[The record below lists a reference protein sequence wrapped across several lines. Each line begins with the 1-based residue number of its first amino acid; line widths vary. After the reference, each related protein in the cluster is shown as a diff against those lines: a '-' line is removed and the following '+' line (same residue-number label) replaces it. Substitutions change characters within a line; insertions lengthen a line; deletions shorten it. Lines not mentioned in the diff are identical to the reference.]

1 MWTEIQKRKDAVLL
15 ESSVNSGNPI
25 RRNKCDLK
33 YIARVENTFSETV
46 EFRIKSTKNTP
57 PAPLAIRTKIRA

>member
-1 MWTEIQKRKDAVLL
+1 MWMEIQKRKDAVLL

-33 YIARVENTFSETV
+33 YMARVENTISEQL
-46 EFRIKSTKNTP
+46 N
-57 PAPLAIRTKIRA
+57 LG

>member
-33 YIARVENTFSETV
+33 YMARVENTISETV
-46 EFRIKSTKNTP
+46 EFRIKSTRNTP
-57 PAPLAIRTKIRA
+57 PLQ